1 VDEATAALDA
11 ENQAIIAETLARL
24 RGSKTLV
31 VIAHQLSTIQ
41 MADKIVA
48 LENGRVKEQGTH
60 EELMLNPKGVYSH
73 FIQQREQA
81 KGWRIV

>member
-1 VDEATAALDA
+1 MSIDA
-11 ENQAIIAETLARL
+11 STQKNK
-24 RGSKTLV
+24 SPMSLV
-31 VIAHQLSTIQ
+31 LLPIKGQL
-41 MADKIVA
+41 IVA

-60 EELMLNPKGVYSH
+60 EELMLNPKGIYSH